1 MDHQADC
8 IGGEEGS
15 PMFAED
21 RNFGEGQEIWR
32 GGREVQ
38 CSFSDQMPKFFI
50 SFDEV
55 DQLGV

>member
-1 MDHQADC
+1 MRLDGVDLDSHQVGYFLIRKIMEYTQLHAT
-8 IGGEEGS
+8 
-15 PMFAED
+15 PH
-21 RNFGEGQEIWR
+21 
-32 GGREVQ
+32 V